1 MRQLREDFFSDD
13 NQMRRSELG
22 DEFSAVKSRLME
34 DLMSSRPGYYASHG
48 QHLIKDHQKGDRG
61 EQYNYY
67 HDDDLNECLVY
78 LSTAKIGLIG
88 SQKQSR
94 RIRR

>member
-13 NQMRRSELG
+13 HQMRRSELG

-48 QHLIKDHQKGDRG
+48 QHLSND
-61 EQYNYY
+61 
-67 HDDDLNECLVY
+67 
-78 LSTAKIGLIG
+78 
-88 SQKQSR
+88 
-94 RIRR
+94 

>member
-13 NQMRRSELG
+13 HQMRRSELG

-48 QHLIKDHQKGDRG
+48 QHLTKDHQKADRG
-61 EQYNYY
+61 EQYNDCT
-67 HDDDLNECLVY
+67 DDDLNVQ
-78 LSTAKIGLIG
+78 STAKIGLIG

-94 RIRR
+94 RKRR

>member
-22 DEFSAVKSRLME
+22 DEFSVVKSRLME

-48 QHLIKDHQKGDRG
+48 QHLSNDYQKGDRG

-67 HDDDLNECLVY
+67 HDDDLNVQ
-78 LSTAKIGLIG
+78 STAKIGLIG

>member
-13 NQMRRSELG
+13 HQMRRSELG

-34 DLMSSRPGYYASHG
+34 DLMSSGPGYYASHG
-48 QHLIKDHQKGDRG
+48 QHLSKDHQKGDRG

-78 LSTAKIGLIG
+78 LL
-88 SQKQSR
+88 QKLG
-94 RIRR
+94 

>member
-13 NQMRRSELG
+13 YQMRRSELG

-48 QHLIKDHQKGDRG
+48 QHLSNDHQKGDRG

-78 LSTAKIGLIG
+78 LL
-88 SQKQSR
+88 QKLG
-94 RIRR
+94 